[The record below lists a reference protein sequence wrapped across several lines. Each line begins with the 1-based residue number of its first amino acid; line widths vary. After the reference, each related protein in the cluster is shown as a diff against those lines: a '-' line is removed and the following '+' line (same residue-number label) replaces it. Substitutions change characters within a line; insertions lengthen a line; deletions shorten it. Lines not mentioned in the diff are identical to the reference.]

1 MSYKAEQVKILTIY
15 IISSCFIF
23 RADNI
28 YHHLHDYL
36 NSMFFFLFDAVL
48 SNKYQTVLYHNRNHI
63 TIES

>member
-48 SNKYQTVLYHNRNHI
+48 SNARARIQFDHMI
-63 TIES
+63 TI